1 MKVIVDVKNFQALI
15 VDHMDVIIKIDKIV
29 EPFLLVKPF
38 GVQVDNKLNYNLC
51 ITKTCKSAGNQPN
64 ADLGLFV

>member
-15 VDHMDVIIKIDKIV
+15 VDHMDVIIKIDKII

-51 ITKTCKSAGNQPN
+51 ITKTCKSVGNQPN